1 VLRRR
6 NTGGFAVAG
15 LGYLTSSIDE
25 RRAQPMKAVES
36 GTARC
41 PRCMALTGYQFF
53 DHGATLLYEVRCSSC
68 SNVYTEVTELPSAS
82 AA

>member
-1 VLRRR
+1 
-6 NTGGFAVAG
+6 
-15 LGYLTSSIDE
+15 
-25 RRAQPMKAVES
+25 MKAVES

-53 DHGATLLYEVRCSSC
+53 DRGATLLYEVRCSSC

>member
-1 VLRRR
+1 
-6 NTGGFAVAG
+6 
-15 LGYLTSSIDE
+15 
-25 RRAQPMKAVES
+25 MKPVET

-53 DHGATLLYEVRCSSC
+53 DRGDGTLSYEVRCGVC
-68 SNVYTEVTELPSAS
+68 GNVYIEVTEVPAAS